1 MEEQHW
7 KSKFSDVMY
16 RLNKLLKQVSNSKYN
31 EELFPMSKTTEGSH
45 DEVNKCNNIIL
56 ECCRRLKNEND
67 CKTRTNKEVKCL
79 LKEINDWNDVETINE
94 TKQGGQDKIVKEFRE
109 GRLQLHKWKND
120 FKSAK
125 QEVECLTKELK
136 SWVDVKAREG
146 EIDSYCELAKAIRTN
161 RSTILEKKKELQ
173 SIETEVNSLLEE
185 INAWDDTKPLKEA
198 KGNACKVVEALR
210 DCRLKFRDRKLDFKS
225 GRNKA
230 SVARKEKQSQDQVI
244 KEMWTMIRPT
254 SGKVKSGVDETG
266 KALTEIKK
274 YVSDAQR
281 RLAEFNELS
290 KDCGARLVDNN
301 PNIADL
307 SNPYRPTK
315 IAEQF
320 SELYDNHW
328 KDAFQTLKNKDQEN
342 TAYLLKI
349 IVDCFEICWKISKNH
364 QRNLKSAVCCPGENI
379 ASGQA
384 SKQKRGK
391 TENPVFFSAVQSKTL
406 SELRKQTADISV
418 DGVISQI
425 ESAKK
430 EWFVSK
436 ALGSYTTRCIELC
449 WLMHVQTPPV
459 VIDTCAKSGSNF
471 DTSRY
476 KQYTKAGKKI
486 DFIVWPVLL
495 LEEGGAVLC
504 KGVAQGK

>member
-120 FKSAK
+120 FK
-125 QEVECLTKELK
+125 
-136 SWVDVKAREG
+136 
-146 EIDSYCELAKAIRTN
+146 
-161 RSTILEKKKELQ
+161 